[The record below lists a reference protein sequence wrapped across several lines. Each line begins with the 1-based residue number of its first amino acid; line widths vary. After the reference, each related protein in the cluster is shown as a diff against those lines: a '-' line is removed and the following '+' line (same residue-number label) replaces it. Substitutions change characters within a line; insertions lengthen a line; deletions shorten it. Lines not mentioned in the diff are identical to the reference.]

1 MKEMREWQQACI
13 AAAMEHYRS
22 SAHFFCQA
30 TPGSGK
36 SRMAAELAK
45 EMLRAGL
52 VDLVLCFAPSCQVV
66 DGLEK
71 TFSKV
76 LDRPFDGQLG
86 SVGVASTYQA
96 MDYRSGTFWKLVED
110 YRVMAIFDEIHHCA
124 GHDPLLSNAWGQ
136 IILQRFQDKA
146 AFTLAL
152 SGTPWRS
159 DERAIVLARYSNP
172 EGRLVCDYNYGL
184 REAVSDRVCRTPR
197 IVVMDNNSIRLT
209 ELSDSTPIVTTHRS
223 IAQLLNESPISFEN
237 LLSHPE
243 LIEKILSLGQM
254 KLEEVRKTVPNAG
267 GLIVA
272 TNIRHANQIAAALRQ
287 RGGDC
292 VVVTNRTPS
301 AHQVIESFRNGTGK
315 WIVAVGMI
323 SEGTDIPRLQVCCYL
338 SRIRTELHYRQVLG
352 RILRRIGDED
362 HRAWLYVLAEP
373 SLLQFSQ
380 RIAQDLPDD
389 VAVLE
394 NMQILKSSDESLRKS
409 SDDDWELHS
418 DSLDLKTGRRL
429 SAVEEFDATLS
440 EDSLLRVELS
450 KEFRTEILSLY

>member
-1 MKEMREWQQACI
+1 MKDLRGWQQACI
-13 AAAMEHYRS
+13 AAAMEHYRA
-22 SAHFFCQA
+22 SAHYFCQA

-45 EMLRAGL
+45 EMLKAGL
-52 VDLVLCFAPSCQVV
+52 VDLVLCFAPSTQVV

-96 MDYRSGTFWKLVED
+96 MDYRSDAFWKLVED
-110 YRVMAIFDEIHHCA
+110 YRVFAIFDEIHHCA

-136 IILQRFQDKA
+136 IILQRLQDKA

-172 EGRLVCDYNYGL
+172 EGRLVCDFSYGL
-184 REAVSDRVCRTPR
+184 REAVADRVCRTPR
-197 IVVMDNNSIRLT
+197 IAVLDNNAIRLT
-209 ELSDSTPIVTTHRS
+209 EQSDSAPIVTTHRS
-223 IAQLLNESPISFEN
+223 IAQLLNESPILFEN
-237 LLSHPE
+237 LLNHPD
-243 LIEKILSLGQM
+243 LIEKILSLGQS
-254 KLEEVRKTVPNAG
+254 KLEEIRKTVPNAA

-352 RILRRIGDED
+352 RILRRTGDED
-362 HRAWLYVLAEP
+362 HHAWLYVLAEP
-373 SLLQFSQ
+373 SLLRFSQ
-380 RIAQDLPDD
+380 RIAQDLPED

-394 NMQILKSSDESLRKS
+394 NVQILERGDESVRKS
-409 SDDDWELHS
+409 SDDDCELDS
-418 DSLDLKTGRRL
+418 DYLDLKIGRRL

>member
-1 MKEMREWQQACI
+1 MKELRGWQQACI
-13 AAAMEHYRS
+13 TAAMEHYRS

-52 VDLVLCFAPSCQVV
+52 IDLILCFAPSCQVV

-76 LDRPFDGQLG
+76 LGRPFNGQLG

-96 MDYRSGTFWKLVED
+96 MDYRSAAFWKLVED
-110 YRVMAIFDEIHHCA
+110 YRVLAIFDEIHHCA
-124 GHDPLLSNAWGQ
+124 GHDPLLSNTWGQ
-136 IILQRFQDKA
+136 TILQRLQDKA

-172 EGRLVCDYNYGL
+172 EGRLVCDFSYGL

-197 IVVMDNNSIRLT
+197 IAILDNDSIRLT
-209 ELSDSTPIVTTHRS
+209 EQSDGAPIVTTHRS
-223 IAQLLNESPISFEN
+223 IAQLLNESPISFED
-237 LLSHPE
+237 LLSHPQ
-243 LIEKILSLGQM
+243 LIEMILSLGQGQ
-254 KLEEVRKTVPNAG
+254 LEEVRKTVPNAG

-287 RGGDC
+287 SGGDC

-301 AHQVIESFRNGTGK
+301 AHQVIEGFRNGTGR

-352 RILRRIGDED
+352 RILRRLGNED
-362 HRAWLYVLAEP
+362 YCAWLYILAEP
-373 SLLQFSQ
+373 SLLEFSQ
-380 RIAQDLPDD
+380 RISQDLPDD
-389 VAVLE
+389 VAVLK
-394 NMQILKSSDESLRKS
+394 NVQVSKRNDESLRIS
-409 SDDDWELHS
+409 CNDERQLRSDY
-418 DSLDLKTGRRL
+418 LDVKIGRRL
-429 SAVEEFDATLS
+429 SAEEEFDATVG
-440 EDSLLRVELS
+440 EDSLLNVELS
-450 KEFRTEILSLY
+450 KDFRTEILSLY